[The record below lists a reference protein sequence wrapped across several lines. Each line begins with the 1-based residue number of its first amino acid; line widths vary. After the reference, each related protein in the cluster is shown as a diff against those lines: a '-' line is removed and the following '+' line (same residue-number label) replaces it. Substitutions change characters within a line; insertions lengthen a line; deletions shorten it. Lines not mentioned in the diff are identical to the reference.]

1 MNFKNRSYYI
11 AKAKYILGLAVSA
24 ILVDAIVLLGILFA

>member
-1 MNFKNRSYYI
+1 MNFKNKEYYI

-24 ILVDAIVLLGILFA
+24 ILIDAVVLLGILFA